1 MTNLILFKSSC
12 INGTLIASALAYAY
26 YYRLLPK
33 YIIAILL
40 TVIGTSL
47 LNHKTTNKLAKWCD
61 RILAFSSI
69 LFLGIYIY
77 SKETNRVSMFILL
90 FCICAFYY
98 LAKVIPPQSLFPS
111 FSPVTTQ
118 INDICHI
125 LSHISATGLIIMIV
139 VNK

>member
-47 LNHKTTNKLAKWCD
+47 LNHKTTNKVAKWCD
-61 RILAFSSI
+61 RILAFLSI

-77 SKETNRVSMFILL
+77 STKKTNCVIMFLLL
-90 FCICAFYY
+90 FLICVFYY
-98 LAKVIPPQSLFPS
+98 LAKIIPNLIKYENTRKLSN
-111 FSPVTTQ
+111 T
-118 INDICHI
+118 CHI
-125 LSHISATGLIIMIV
+125 FSHISATGLIIMIV
-139 VNK
+139 LNK

>member
-12 INGTLIASALAYAY
+12 INGTLIASFLAYAY

-40 TVIGTSL
+40 TVIATSL
-47 LNHKTTNKLAKWCD
+47 LNHKTTNKVAKWCD

-77 SKETNRVSMFILL
+77 STKKTNRAIMFILL
-90 FCICAFYY
+90 FLICAFYY
-98 LAKVIPPQSLFPS
+98 IAKIILPNQTYISNTF
-111 FSPVTTQ
+111 
-118 INDICHI
+118 HI
-125 LSHISATGLIIMIV
+125 LTHISSTVLILMIV

>member
-12 INGTLIASALAYAY
+12 INGTLIAFCLAYAY
-26 YYRLLPK
+26 YYKLLPK

-47 LNHKTTNKLAKWCD
+47 LNHKTTNKVAKWCD
-61 RILAFSSI
+61 RVFAILSI

-77 SKETNRVSMFILL
+77 SKETNRAIMFILL

-98 LAKVIPPQSLFPS
+98 LAKVIL
-111 FSPVTTQ
+111 PVKTHISNTF
-118 INDICHI
+118 HI
-125 LSHISATGLIIMIV
+125 LSHISATGLIIMII

>member
-12 INGTLIASALAYAY
+12 INGTLIASFLAYAY

-40 TVIGTSL
+40 TVIATSL
-47 LNHKTTNKLAKWCD
+47 LNHKTTNKVAKWCD

-77 SKETNRVSMFILL
+77 STKKTNRVIMFILL
-90 FCICAFYY
+90 FLICAFYY
-98 LAKVIPPQSLFPS
+98 IAKIILPNQTYISNTF
-111 FSPVTTQ
+111 
-118 INDICHI
+118 HI
-125 LSHISATGLIIMIV
+125 LTHISSTVLILMIV

>member
-12 INGTLIASALAYAY
+12 INGTLIASFLAYAY

-47 LNHKTTNKLAKWCD
+47 LNHKTTNTVAKWCD
-61 RILAFSSI
+61 RIFAFITISS
-69 LFLGIYIY
+69 LGIYIY
-77 SKETNRVSMFILL
+77 STKKTNRISMFILL
-90 FCICAFYY
+90 FLICAFYY
-98 LAKVIPPQSLFPS
+98 LAKVILPRQTYISNTF
-111 FSPVTTQ
+111 
-118 INDICHI
+118 HI

-139 VNK
+139 VNKKIK

>member
-1 MTNLILFKSSC
+1 MTNLILFKSTC
-12 INGTLIASALAYAY
+12 INSILIVSILGYAY

-33 YIIAILL
+33 YIIAIILI
-40 TVIGTSL
+40 VIGTSL
-47 LNHKTTNKLAKWCD
+47 LNHQTTNKLSKWCD
-61 RILAFSSI
+61 RIFAFLSI

-77 SKETNRVSMFILL
+77 SKETNRAIMFILL

-98 LAKVIPPQSLFPS
+98 LAKVIL
-111 FSPVTTQ
+111 PVKTHISNTF
-118 INDICHI
+118 HI

>member
-1 MTNLILFKSSC
+1 MTNLILFKSTC
-12 INGTLIASALAYAY
+12 INSILIVSILGYAY

-40 TVIGTSL
+40 IVIGTSL
-47 LNHKTTNKLAKWCD
+47 LNHQTTNKLAKWCD
-61 RILAFSSI
+61 RIFAFLSI

-77 SKETNRVSMFILL
+77 SKETNRAIMFILL
-90 FCICAFYY
+90 FLICGFYV
-98 LAKVIPPQSLFPS
+98 LSKVIPPQSLFPS

-125 LSHISATGLIIMIV
+125 LSHIFATILIIMIV
-139 VNK
+139 INK

>member
-12 INGTLIASALAYAY
+12 INGTLIASFLAYAY

-40 TVIGTSL
+40 TVIATSL
-47 LNHKTTNKLAKWCD
+47 LNHKTTNKVAKWCD
-61 RILAFSSI
+61 RIFAFSSI

-77 SKETNRVSMFILL
+77 SKETNRAIMFILL
-90 FCICAFYY
+90 FFICAFYY
-98 LAKVIPPQSLFPS
+98 IAKVIPNLIKDENTKKLSNTF
-111 FSPVTTQ
+111 
-118 INDICHI
+118 HI
-125 LSHISATGLIIMIV
+125 LTHISSTGLIIMII

>member
-12 INGTLIASALAYAY
+12 INGTLIEYFLAYSY

-40 TVIGTSL
+40 TVIATSL
-47 LNHKTTNKLAKWCD
+47 LNHKTTNKVAKWCD

-77 SKETNRVSMFILL
+77 STKKTNRAIMFILL
-90 FCICAFYY
+90 FLICAFYY
-98 LAKVIPPQSLFPS
+98 IAKIILPNQTYISNTF
-111 FSPVTTQ
+111 
-118 INDICHI
+118 HI
-125 LSHISATGLIIMIV
+125 LTHISSTVLILMIV

>member
-47 LNHKTTNKLAKWCD
+47 LNHKTTNKVAKWCD
-61 RILAFSSI
+61 RILAFLSI

-77 SKETNRVSMFILL
+77 SKETNRAIMFILL
-90 FCICAFYY
+90 FLICAFYY
-98 LAKVIPPQSLFPS
+98 LAKVIIPIQTHISNTF
-111 FSPVTTQ
+111 
-118 INDICHI
+118 HI